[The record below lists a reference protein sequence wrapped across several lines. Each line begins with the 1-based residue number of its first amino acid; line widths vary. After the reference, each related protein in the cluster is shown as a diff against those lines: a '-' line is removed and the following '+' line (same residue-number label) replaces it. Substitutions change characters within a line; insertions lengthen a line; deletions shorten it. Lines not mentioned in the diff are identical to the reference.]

1 MKRRLLLALVV
12 VLVLVGGA
20 GTALVL
26 TTFKPRYDEE
36 MGNSLYNS
44 GLAQEALARG
54 DAQEARLRTL
64 SAQSTL
70 DSAEEIGTAISVTWA
85 IVGVAVLGAVAGG
98 IGLRRGRSRSSSSS
112 SSSST
117 PTPEPAGAPGGTD
130 AGAATTFMPAMAS
143 GPPQAPAPPQP
154 APPRPQVPPPGPPT
168 VPPGWY
174 LDARGTQRWFD
185 GRGWTHHVR

>member
-1 MKRRLLLALVV
+1 MKRRLLLGLAV
-12 VLVLVGGA
+12 VLVLVAAA

-26 TTFKPRYDEE
+26 TTFQPRYDEE
-36 MGNSLYNS
+36 MGNSLYNA

-70 DSAEEIGTAISVTWA
+70 DSAQEIGTAITVTWA
-85 IVGVAVLGAVAGG
+85 VVGVALLGAVAIGV
-98 IGLRRGRSRSSSSS
+98 GLRRTRSRSSSSS
-112 SSSST
+112 T
-117 PTPEPAGAPGGTD
+117 PIPGPAGALGGTD

-143 GPPQAPAPPQP
+143 GPPQPPAPPP